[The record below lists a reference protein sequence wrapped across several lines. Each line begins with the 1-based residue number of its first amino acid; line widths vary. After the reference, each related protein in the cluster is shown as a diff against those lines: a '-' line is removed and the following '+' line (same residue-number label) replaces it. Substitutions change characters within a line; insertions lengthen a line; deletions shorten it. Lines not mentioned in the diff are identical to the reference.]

1 MIRNRCGT
9 AVALTLAVLVFVA
22 FAGYGVG
29 GSKDDPGRS
38 LASERALLERHIRQ
52 ELADQITEAIGQP
65 ANVDRVVCTS
75 AGSHRF
81 ECIADVS
88 TVDELGE
95 LETRAIPITG
105 TCDGRSCTW
114 HGRGL

>member
-1 MIRNRCGT
+1 MIRNRRGT
-9 AVALTLAVLVFVA
+9 AVALTLIVLEFVA
-22 FAGYGVG
+22 FAGCGVG
-29 GSKDDPGRS
+29 DSKDDPGRS
-38 LASERALLERHIRQ
+38 LASERTLLERHIRQ
-52 ELADQITEAIGQP
+52 ELADQITEALGQP
-65 ANVDRVVCTS
+65 ANVERVVCAS

>member
-1 MIRNRCGT
+1 MLRNRCVT
-9 AVALTLAVLVFVA
+9 AVALTLAALVFVA
-22 FAGYGVG
+22 LTGCGVG

-75 AGSHRF
+75 AGSRRF
-81 ECIADVS
+81 ECIAEVS